1 MAGVGGAA
9 VVTNRSHRATLEVCS
24 RVNASYLEA
33 AKLIEQV
40 HRLQDQKA
48 VLLAKAQQASALQE
62 RVPRSYVL
70 GTITNACPE
79 AAALTSL
86 RLDSKVVEPDKK
98 PGGSPNPKFD
108 AVAAQKS
115 GKPPLLRVDLLVT
128 GQATT
133 DVDVARFITN
143 LAKNPLLTSVDL
155 NYSEERTTSDKL
167 VYREF
172 QVKMEILP
180 GVDVLDVIP
189 AAERPAHAL
198 APEQPT
204 SPSLSS
210 GREPQASESVPA
222 APQTS
227 GYSSPAPKAGEAAPS
242 LVRAGGN
249 P

>member
-1 MAGVGGAA
+1 MSIINLLPDDYLRNRARRRANILCLALFVVVMAGVGGAA
-9 VVTNRSHRATLEVCS
+9 VVTNRNHRSTLEVCG

-48 VLLAKAQQASALQE
+48 VLVAKAEQASALQE

-79 AAALTSL
+79 TAALTSL
-86 RLDSKVVEPDKK
+86 RLDSKIVEPDKK
-98 PGGSPNPKFD
+98 PGGNPNAKFD

-115 GKPPLLRVDLLVT
+115 GKPPLLSVDLLVT

-143 LAKNPLLTSVDL
+143 LARNPLLSNVDL
-155 NYSEERTTSDKL
+155 NYSEERTTQDKI

-172 QVKMEILP
+172 QVKMEIKP
-180 GVDVLDVIP
+180 GVDVLDVNPP
-189 AAERPAHAL
+189 AEKP
-198 APEQPT
+198 
-204 SPSLSS
+204 
-210 GREPQASESVPA
+210 
-222 APQTS
+222 
-227 GYSSPAPKAGEAAPS
+227 APS
-242 LVRAGGN
+242 LARAGGT